1 MRIGV
6 HSSNLHLM
14 LARSW
19 PGAFAELKPKFVFYE
34 DGRLT
39 AGLLAAGEIDF
50 GGTGSTPPISAEADG
65 LDVVYIAASAQR
77 PANGAIF
84 AAAGSD
90 IRTVADLAGRRVAL
104 VDGSFHNYLLARSL
118 ESAGLGLRDVETL
131 DIDPAESLPALLD
144 GRVDA
149 WVAMAPRLEKALRRD
164 DLHLVA
170 RSGSIIPNRSLFWT
184 VTARGLDS
192 PTRAYIAEELQRIGR
207 AVAAEPRLAAERL
220 AATGAADADVDAWEQ
235 VVRSRDFSVA
245 PAGEAV
251 LAEQR
256 EEAET
261 LHRHAYL
268 VRFVDIGRAVRGE
281 TDERIIG

>member
-19 PGAFAELKPKFVFYE
+19 PGAFAAVKPEFVHYD

-65 LDVVYIAASAQR
+65 LDVVYIAASAPR

-90 IRTVADLAGRRVAL
+90 VRTVADLAGRRVAL

-131 DIDPAESLPALLD
+131 DTDPAESVPALLD

-149 WVAMAPRLEKALRRD
+149 WVAMAPRLEKALGRA

-184 VTARGLDS
+184 LAARGLDAQA
-192 PTRAYIAEELQRIGR
+192 RAYIAEELQRIGH
-207 AVAAEPRLAAERL
+207 AVSVEPRLAAQRL

-235 VVRSRDFSVA
+235 VIRSRDFSVA
-245 PAGEAV
+245 PAGDAV
-251 LAEQR
+251 LAEQQ

-261 LHRHAYL
+261 LRRHAYL
-268 VRFVDIGRAVRGE
+268 ARPVAVRGE
-281 TDERIIG
+281 ADERTIG